1 MSQAPVAFVAIPVW
15 RGHDVI
21 HESVRALQAQTSTR
35 WRATIAID
43 GADAVSAEAC
53 QRYCDDPRIS
63 VHVQPTRLGWAGNLN
78 WLMARSDAE
87 YFVYWPQDDFVTTN
101 YLQLLMAHAERRPEV
116 ACAYAEVQW
125 FGARSDRAIVP
136 SVTGLALDRVR
147 TQIETLSFLPFRGLV
162 RRAAL
167 QEAGPLL
174 AEAEEAAFED
184 LVWNVRLARAG
195 ELHLVPGPLYFK
207 RAHGENTHGAWLAWP
222 PGRRRAAWQACAM
235 GVMDAALPAAVRRDW
250 PALLDLVVDRFTV
263 ARPGRSLIFDPAD
276 DGPSGPAALAA
287 DLVMEAER
295 RFGPDVALTTG
306 AATTARLRR
315 RADERQAAIE
325 ALGGLLR
332 AGEPVSITAGS
343 AGTVLLGRGWSGPE
357 PWGTWSTAAEADL
370 VVPPLSG
377 DCAWQLSL
385 DAVPFVEGLSPGEQR
400 RITLTLGAATVETAA
415 HAGQTRVVFTID
427 VPAEIAREGSTL
439 TLRCPDAISP
449 AEVGLSADPRRLGL
463 AVTRLRARPA

>member
-15 RGHDVI
+15 RGQDVI
-21 HESVRALQAQTSTR
+21 HESIRALQAQTCTN
-35 WRATIAID
+35 WRAAIAID

-53 QRYCDDPRIS
+53 QRYSGDPRIA
-63 VHVQPTRLGWAGNLN
+63 VHVQRSRLGWAGNLN
-78 WLMARSDAE
+78 WLMARCDAE

-101 YLQLLMAHAERRPEV
+101 YLQALMAHAERRPEV
-116 ACAYAEVQW
+116 ACAFAEVQW

-136 SVTGLALDRVR
+136 SVTGRALDRVR

-167 QEAGPLL
+167 QEAGPLRI
-174 AEAEEAAFED
+174 EAEEAAFED

-207 RAHGENTHGAWLAWP
+207 RAHRENTHSAWLAWP
-222 PGRRRAAWQACAM
+222 PDRRRAAWRACAM
-235 GVMDAALPAAVRRDW
+235 GILDAALPAAVRADW
-250 PALLDLVVDRFTV
+250 PVLLDLVVDRFTV

-287 DLVMEAER
+287 DLTMEAER
-295 RFGPDVALTTG
+295 RFGPDVTVTAG
-306 AATTARLRR
+306 AATTARHRR
-315 RADERQAAIE
+315 LAAERQAAMDV
-325 ALGGLLR
+325 LGRLLSV
-332 AGEPVSITAGS
+332 GEPVSITAGS

-357 PWGTWSTAAEADL
+357 PWGTWSAATEADL
-370 VVPPLSG
+370 VIPPLPG
-377 DCAWQLSL
+377 DRGWQVSL
-385 DAVPFVEGLSPGEQR
+385 DAVPFVEGLSPGECR
-400 RITLTLGAATVETAA
+400 RVTLTLGAATVDASA
-415 HAGQTRVVFTID
+415 RAGQTNIVLTID
-427 VPAEIAREGSTL
+427 VPAQLARKGSTL

-463 AVTRLRARPA
+463 AVTTLRARPA